1 MNAVK
6 GKIIPL
12 RDNVLVSDMN
22 FAEQKTA
29 SGIIIRSDNGKT
41 EGIKPR
47 WGQVWAIGPDQQ
59 DVKVG
64 DWICVEHGRWTRGIT
79 VENQDGTEVI
89 VRMVDNDCIMLQS
102 NERPNDVDIRDGI

>member
-59 DVKVG
+59 DVKIG

-79 VENQDGTEVI
+79 VENPDGTEII
-89 VRMVDNDCIMLQS
+89 VRMVDNDCIMLCS

>member
-12 RDNVLVSDMN
+12 RDNVLIADMN
-22 FAEQKTA
+22 FDEQKTT

-47 WGQVWAIGPDQQ
+47 WGQVWAIGPEQE

-64 DWICVEHGRWTRGIT
+64 DWICVEHGRWTRGIK
-79 VENQDGTEVI
+79 VENLDGTEI
-89 VRMVDNDCIMLQS
+89 TVRMVDNGCIMLQS
-102 NERPNDVDIRDGI
+102 DERPTDVDIRDGI